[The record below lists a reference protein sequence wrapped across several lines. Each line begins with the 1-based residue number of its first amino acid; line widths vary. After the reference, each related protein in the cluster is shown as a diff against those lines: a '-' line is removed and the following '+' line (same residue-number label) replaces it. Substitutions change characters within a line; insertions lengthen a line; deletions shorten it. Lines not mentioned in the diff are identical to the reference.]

1 MVAHVLRLKLTLLGN
16 SFRRSPW
23 QIAGLVL
30 GIFYGLSTAI
40 FVIAGLVALRFFDVE
55 IARNAAVVLGAAVT
69 IVFTVLPLTLG
80 IDDTLDPRKF
90 GLFGI
95 RTTRL
100 SFVLAVGALVSV
112 PAVVVTAIAL
122 GQLVTWSRDGLAEFL
137 AILGMVLII
146 VTCILSARISTSLA
160 AFLLATR
167 RARDISAIFAIIA
180 LIVLSPIVV
189 ALARVDWQNRGLE
202 VLGDI
207 ADVVGWTPLAAAW
220 AAPADAAVGDPGA
233 AFAKLAIAIAWVL
246 VLVVIW
252 RLLVGLM
259 LVTPER
265 QPHARTYVGLGWFD
279 WFARTPTGAIAARSI
294 TYWFR
299 DARYGTS
306 LAIIPLIPVFMVV
319 ALAVAGIDLH
329 VLALLPLPVMCLFL
343 SWSIHNDVAFDNT
356 AIWLHM
362 STSTLGRA
370 DRWGRLIPVL
380 VVGLPLIAIGSV
392 VSISLNGD
400 WSLLPSLV
408 GVSVS
413 VLLCGLGLS
422 SIMSAR
428 FPYAAVRPGDSP
440 FSQPQGGASSAGS
453 IQALSLLAIIA
464 LSAPALT
471 AAVLGFF
478 YGSGWHYLALGIG
491 VGMGLLVLVGGAT
504 IGARLYDR
512 RTSELLVSATR
523 N

>member
-30 GIFYGLSTAI
+30 GILYGVSTAVFI
-40 FVIAGLVALRFFDVE
+40 VGGLIALRFFDVDV
-55 IARNAAVVLGAAVT
+55 ARSASVVLGALITV
-69 IVFTVLPLTLG
+69 IFTVLPLALG
-80 IDDTLDPRKF
+80 VDDTLDPRKF

-95 RTTRL
+95 RTTKL

-112 PAVVVTAIAL
+112 PAVVITAIAL

-167 RARDISAIFAIIA
+167 RARDLAAVFGIIA
-180 LIVLSPIVV
+180 FVAISPLIAVLASI
-189 ALARVDWQNRGLE
+189 DWRTRGLE
-202 VLGDI
+202 VLGDV

-220 AAPADAAVGDPGA
+220 AAPADAATGDPAA

-246 VLVVIW
+246 VLVGIW

-259 LVTPER
+259 LLTPER
-265 QPHARTYVGLGWFD
+265 RPHARTYVGLGWFD

-299 DARYGTS
+299 DPRYGTS
-306 LAIIPLIPVFMVV
+306 LAVIPIIPIFMVA
-319 ALAVAGIDLH
+319 ALAVAGVDLKM
-329 VLALLPLPVMCLFL
+329 LALLPLPVMCLFL

-380 VVGLPLIAIGSV
+380 VVGVPLIAIGSV
-392 VSISLNGD
+392 LSIWFNGD
-400 WSLLPSLV
+400 WTLLPSLV
-408 GVSVS
+408 GVSTS
-413 VLLCGLGLS
+413 ILLCGLGLS

-428 FPYAAVRPGDSP
+428 FPYPAVRPGDSP
-440 FSQPQGGASSAGS
+440 RSQPQGGSAPAGTIQAGS
-453 IQALSLLAIIA
+453 LLGILG
-464 LSAPALT
+464 LSAPAI
-471 AAVLGFF
+471 AAAILGLVF
-478 YGSGWHYLALGIG
+478 GAGWHYLALGVG
-491 VGMGLLVLVGGAT
+491 VGFGLVVLFAGAA
-504 IGARLYDR
+504 IGARMYDR